1 MIKRNLTSKITAAIT
16 SSAMLLSYCNLSA
29 FANSDLTSSVFSY
42 ENYDITY
49 SFTNHWSDKYQGS
62 IFVKNTS
69 EETIHD
75 WCLAFVSDTSYD
87 EHNMDQDE
95 FDTQIY
101 EFEDFVF
108 SYDPTS
114 QKVEVL

>member
-75 WCLAFVSDTSYD
+75 WCLAFVSDTSY
-87 EHNMDQDE
+87 EEEWQHKNINE
-95 FDTQIY
+95 IA
-101 EFEDFVF
+101 EEIEEEGEKELENV
-108 SYDPTS
+108 
-114 QKVEVL
+114 